1 MQNAKNEKTQ
11 TPGNITENK
20 HCSYVNK
27 SNMYIYLYK
36 IFLQFG
42 PNVYGGFG
50 ISDNLILLGSFVY
63 GK

>member
-1 MQNAKNEKTQ
+1 
-11 TPGNITENK
+11 
-20 HCSYVNK
+20 
-27 SNMYIYLYK
+27 MYIYLYK